1 MDLEKFVAV
10 SGMSGLFKLVA
21 NRNNGLILEDLNNG
35 KRKFVPSRGNQF
47 TPLASI
53 GIFTNDGETT
63 ELKAVFK
70 SIADKQ
76 EANPVVD
83 PSSPAD
89 ELHRYFSEILPEY
102 DRDKV
107 HTGDI
112 KKVIKWFSFLQER
125 DLLNEPEEATDSEEE
140 E

>member
-53 GIFTNDGETT
+53 GIFTNDGETA

-70 SIADKQ
+70 SMADKQ
-76 EANPVVD
+76 EAVPLID
-83 PSSPAD
+83 PGSPAE
-89 ELHRYFSEILPEY
+89 ELHRYFLEILPEY

-112 KKVIKWFSFLQER
+112 KKVIRWFSFLQER
-125 DLLNEPEEATDSEEE
+125 DLLNEPAEAGSEEE

>member
-10 SGMSGLFKLVA
+10 SGMAGLFKLVA

-35 KRKFVPSRGNQF
+35 KRKFVPSRGHQF

-53 GIFTNDGETT
+53 GIYTNDGETA

-70 SIADKQ
+70 SMAEKLDTFP
-76 EANPVVD
+76 PVD
-83 PSSPAD
+83 AGSPAED
-89 ELHRYFSEILPEY
+89 LHRYFSGILPEY

-125 DLLNEPEEATDSEEE
+125 DLLNEPEETGSEEE